1 VVEEEHSLPPPKDI
15 EAVSSPTF
23 SGWSSSNDK
32 SERKLEDAEDAATE
46 TLKILMSRMVGG
58 GRVQGLGGG
67 VRDARGVGGA
77 DKVLSSLRA
86 RKK

>member
-1 VVEEEHSLPPPKDI
+1 MVEEEHSLPPPKDI

-46 TLKILMSRMVGG
+46 TLKILRVSNG
-58 GRVQGLGGG
+58 GR
-67 VRDARGVGGA
+67 RPSARP
-77 DKVLSSLRA
+77 R
-86 RKK
+86 RKSTRCSRSGRR